1 MSGGG
6 PGCSPLDGSAVPSA
20 TLFERAVGR
29 TIDASVAI
37 VLELVVMVP
46 LSLLLWLR
54 GWGSDWGYGRPSF
67 DGQDAIRTLL
77 WLIPAVI
84 ALAWVFYETVST
96 WSGGQTLGKRA
107 AGIATVRA
115 SDGSSPSFASSAAR
129 ALLPVVT
136 GAGAALAAWKLEM
149 LQPLRAGAA
158 LWVAVYL
165 SALTNRSRRGLHD
178 MLAGTVVVQQP
189 TNQGAAA

>member
-1 MSGGG
+1 MSGCV
-6 PGCSPLDGSAVPSA
+6 PGCPPAGGSTVPSA

-46 LSLLLWLR
+46 LSLLLWLA

-77 WLIPAVI
+77 WLIPTAL
-84 ALAWVFYETVST
+84 ALAWVLYETVST
-96 WSGGQTLGKRA
+96 WSGGQTVGKRA
-107 AGIATVRA
+107 AGIVTVRA
-115 SDGSSPSFASSAAR
+115 SDGSSPSFASSSVR
-129 ALLPVVT
+129 ALVPAVI
-136 GAGAALAAWKLEM
+136 GAGAAFAAWKLEM

-178 MLAGTVVVQQP
+178 MLAGTLVVQKP
-189 TNQGAAA
+189 TKQ